1 MKEDKI
7 LNGEFYST
15 DNQKGKLTEEEVSV
29 RRGEFPELT
38 SDFRNA
44 GKQDISFL
52 SEVCLPINVELGHAR
67 MKIKEILELGHGS
80 IVQLDKLP
88 DEPVELYVGDK
99 PLAKGEVVVVEE
111 RLGVRIT
118 ELICHSEEKR
128 IK

>member
-1 MKEDKI
+1 MKENKI
-7 LNGEFYST
+7 LQGEIYSP

-52 SEVCLPINVELGHAR
+52 SEVCLPVNVELGHSR
-67 MKIKEILELGHGS
+67 MKIKEILELGPGS
-80 IVQLDKLP
+80 IVQLDKSP

-99 PLAKGEVVVVEE
+99 PLAKGELVVVEE

-118 ELICHSEEKR
+118 ELICSS
-128 IK
+128 

>member
-1 MKEDKI
+1 MKENKI
-7 LNGEFYST
+7 LQGEIYSS
-15 DNQKGKLTEEEVSV
+15 DNQKEKLPGEEVSV
-29 RRGEFPELT
+29 KRGEFPELT
-38 SDFRNA
+38 PSFRNA

-52 SEVCLPINVELGHAR
+52 SEICLPINVELGRSR
-67 MKIKEILELGHGS
+67 MKIKEILELGPGS

-88 DEPVELYVGDK
+88 DEPVELYIGDK

>member
-1 MKEDKI
+1 MKENKI
-7 LNGEFYST
+7 LQEEIYSS
-15 DNQKGKLTEEEVSV
+15 DDQKEKPPEEEVSV

-38 SDFRNA
+38 SEFRNA

-52 SEVCLPINVELGHAR
+52 SEVCLPINVELGHSR
-67 MKIKEILELGHGS
+67 MKIKEILELGPGS

-88 DEPVELYVGDK
+88 GEPVELYVGDQ

-118 ELICHSEEKR
+118 ELICPSEEKR

>member
-1 MKEDKI
+1 MKENKI
-7 LNGEFYST
+7 LQGEIYSP
-15 DNQKGKLTEEEVSV
+15 DNQKEKLTEEEVSV
-29 RRGEFPELT
+29 RRGEFPELA
-38 SDFRNA
+38 SDFKNT

-52 SEVCLPINVELGHAR
+52 SEVCLLINVELGHSR
-67 MKIKEILELGHGS
+67 MKIKEILELGPGS

-99 PLAKGEVVVVEE
+99 PLAKGEVVVVGE

-118 ELICHSEEKR
+118 ELICPSEEKR